1 MLGVGILLFLAVFSL
16 VTYGITVGCQKL
28 MGK

>member
-1 MLGVGILLFLAVFSL
+1 MFDVGMLLFLAVFAL
-16 VTYGITVGCQKL
+16 LTYGITVGCQKL